1 MKMIK
6 NSIFSIFFFTG
17 IIVISLIFLPAFFLP
32 QKVVLF
38 GGRIMGYWTSF
49 CLKFFLST
57 KIVIKGKENIID
69 NEKFFIA
76 ASHQSMFE
84 TFYLQTIF
92 NSPVFIL
99 KKELLMIPIF
109 GWYLKK
115 IGSISIRRNK
125 VTKDNLGFFDN
136 ILKIITDSK
145 RPLIIFPQG
154 TRVLP
159 DERPSFKKG
168 VSKIYE
174 ELKINCQPVAINSG
188 YVWPKI
194 GLKRSHKTIT
204 ISILKPITVGHSK
217 EEFIKILENEI
228 YSELNLLN

>member
-1 MKMIK
+1 MIR

-17 IIVISLIFLPAFFLP
+17 ISFISLIFLPSFILP

-38 GGRIMGYWTSF
+38 GGKLMGYWTGF
-49 CLKFFLST
+49 CVKFFLST
-57 KIVIKGKENIID
+57 KIIIKGKDNII
-69 NEKFFIA
+69 NNKKFFIA
-76 ASHQSMFE
+76 VSHQSIFE

-115 IGSISIRRNK
+115 IGSISIKRK
-125 VTKDNLGFFDN
+125 KITKDNLGFFEN
-136 ILKIITDSK
+136 ISHVINKSN

-159 DERPSFKKG
+159 NERPPFKKG
-168 VSKIYE
+168 SSRIYD
-174 ELKINCQPVAINSG
+174 ELKIACQPVAINSG
-188 YVWPKI
+188 KVWPKN
-194 GLKRSHKTIT
+194 GLKHSNKTII
-204 ISILKPITVGHSK
+204 ISILKPISAGLAK
-217 EEFIKILENEI
+217 ENFIRILEKDI